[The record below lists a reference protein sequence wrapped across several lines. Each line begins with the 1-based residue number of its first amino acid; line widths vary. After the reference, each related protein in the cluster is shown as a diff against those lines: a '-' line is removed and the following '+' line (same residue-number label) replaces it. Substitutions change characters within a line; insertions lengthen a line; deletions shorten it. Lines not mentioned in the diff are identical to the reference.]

1 MKRGHRLF
9 RWPLVTDV
17 EGTAPICFIGGRLTM
32 IRRSSDK
39 QSVTK
44 PSPFNGIGEITV
56 RSLLNGPEEMENKGR
71 VFGHTTVYPG
81 SKIGLHTH
89 KGDAETYYI
98 LSGHGKYNDN
108 GTIVDV
114 QPGDVYYCGDGEC
127 HSIEAIDEPIEMI
140 ALILYTT

>member
-1 MKRGHRLF
+1 MVARF
-9 RWPLVTDV
+9 PPET
-17 EGTAPICFIGGRLTM
+17 
-32 IRRSSDK
+32 
-39 QSVTK
+39 
-44 PSPFNGIGEITV
+44 
-56 RSLLNGPEEMENKGR
+56 EEMENKGR